1 MGDVAMI
8 SPIVAM
14 LNKTYPNLDV
24 YILTRPFFKPFFK
37 SNKNIY
43 FVDIDLN
50 NRHKGLWGM
59 LLLFIDVYKKHGRFN
74 YVADLHYMIR
84 SRFIR
89 LLMKYIMFS
98 KTAKI
103 DKARTEKKELL
114 KNNSFD
120 GVPRVYKQYIKVFSN
135 LGFPVEI
142 PENYKF
148 DKGEMPSIFAEDKN
162 TKIGVAPFAL
172 YRGKTYP
179 IEKMKIVIDVLSK
192 RENTSIYIFGGGDN
206 EREFADEISEKYSNV
221 YSAIGV
227 LSLEKELDLI
237 SNMNCMITMDSSSM
251 HMASLYGI
259 KAVTIW
265 GATNPKSGFLGIN
278 QDSDNVLESSIDCSP
293 CSIYGNLKCKYGD
306 YRCFND
312 ITPEMI
318 LAKVMK
324 IINKEG

>member
-24 YILTRPFFKPFFK
+24 YILTRPFFKAFFK
-37 SNKNIY
+37 PNKNIH

-50 NRHKGLWGM
+50 NRHKGIWGM
-59 LLLFIDVYKKHGRFN
+59 LVLFIDMYKKYGRFN

-89 LLMKYIMFS
+89 LLMKYLMFS
-98 KTAKI
+98 KTAKL

-114 KNNSFD
+114 KNKSFD
-120 GVPRVYKQYIKVFSN
+120 GVPRVYKQYIKVFSD

-142 PENYKF
+142 PSDYKF
-148 DKGEMPSIFAEDKN
+148 EKKEIPLIFSDDKN
-162 TKIGVAPFAL
+162 IKIGIAPFAL
-172 YRGKTYP
+172 YQGKTYP
-179 IEKMKIVIDVLSK
+179 MCKMESVIDVLSK
-192 RENTSIYIFGGGDN
+192 KENISLYIFGGGDN
-206 EREFADEISEKYSNV
+206 EKLFADEISNRYSNV
-221 YSAIGV
+221 HSAIGI
-227 LSLEKELDLI
+227 LSLEEELNLI

-259 KAVTIW
+259 KTITIW

-278 QDSDNVLESSIDCSP
+278 QDPNNVLESKLSCSP
-293 CSIYGNLKCKYGD
+293 CSIYGNLKCKFGD

-318 LAKVMK
+318 LDKVMK
-324 IINKEG
+324 IINE